1 MMKNFVR
8 ILTVVLATVMISSCH
23 DRDIVDLKVFG
34 HSLPK
39 VENLSYS
46 QEGSAVRLSW
56 TIPSNISP
64 AFRRPIEVNIQKV
77 EDGIYREI
85 ITVHGEST
93 VSHDIAINP
102 ERESHFVVRLAGY
115 LLEEAH
121 EPGKP
126 DRVLS
131 EGEVIEIR

>member
-8 ILTVVLATVMISSCH
+8 IMAVVLATVVLSSCH
-23 DRDIVDLKVFG
+23 DRDIVDMKDFG

-56 TIPSNISP
+56 TIPGNISP
-64 AFRRPIEVNIQKV
+64 AFVRPLEVTIQKV
-77 EDGIYREI
+77 EDGIYREM
-85 ITVHGEST
+85 ITVHGESS

-102 ERESHFVVRLAGY
+102 ERDYRFVVKLAGF
-115 LLEEAH
+115 LLDDA
-121 EPGKP
+121 
-126 DRVLS
+126 R
-131 EGEVIEIR
+131 